1 MKKAVKGRL
10 YICAGLI
17 MAIMMAGCGE
27 KSDKVTEAME
37 AIENLDYRDALV
49 LLDEAKTAGENERL
63 IYRGMGIAY
72 MGLTRYEEAA
82 ACFEDA
88 LSGSNGLVE
97 NIDFDINYY
106 LAVAFQKLGNFS
118 EAEKIYDAILAL
130 RPKEKNAFFLRGS
143 VRLELDK
150 YNEAIAD
157 FDKAIELDSKNYDR
171 LIEICQVLTHY
182 GYKQKG
188 QDYIKDAM
196 ASGDKLTAYNTGRFY
211 YYLEDY
217 EKAYVALEEAKNEGG
232 AEGALYLGR
241 AYEATGDFNYA
252 ATVYTA
258 YLNKYGDNAE
268 VYNQL
273 GVCEM
278 RKQNYAKA
286 LECFQTGLDM
296 QDSGTLQS
304 LSFNE
309 LVCYEYLQ
317 EYERARSLLQ
327 TYINTYPDD
336 EIAKREMEFL
346 KTR

>member
-1 MKKAVKGRL
+1 
-10 YICAGLI
+10 
-17 MAIMMAGCGE
+17 MAIVMAGCGE
-27 KSDKVTEAME
+27 KTDKTAEAMT
-37 AIENLDYRDALV
+37 AIENLDYREALV
-49 LLDEAKTAGENERL
+49 LLDEAKTAGENQRL
-63 IYRGMGIAY
+63 ISRGMGIAY
-72 MGLTRYEEAA
+72 MGLTRYEEAVT
-82 ACFEDA
+82 CFEEA
-88 LSGSNGLVE
+88 LAESNGLVE

-106 LAVAFQKLGNFS
+106 LAVSFQKLGRYT

-130 RPKEKNAFFLRGS
+130 RPKEKNAYFLRGN
-143 VRLELDK
+143 VRLELEK
-150 YNEAIAD
+150 FNEAIAD
-157 FDKAIELDSKNYDR
+157 FDKTIELEPKNYDR

-217 EKAYVALEEAKNEGG
+217 EKAYVALEEAKNADGG

-278 RKQNYAKA
+278 KKGNYAKA
-286 LECFQTGLDM
+286 LECFQNGLSM

-309 LVCYEYLQ
+309 LVTYEFLQ
-317 EYERARSLLQ
+317 EYEKARTLLQ

-336 EIAKREMEFL
+336 EIAKREMDFL